1 MREAK
6 YGFVY
11 LWFDRKHKRYYVG
24 CRWGNIDDGYVCSS
38 PWMKRAYGNRP
49 RDFKRRILVTNIPS
63 RAETYMA
70 EQRFLDMIKLS
81 EIKPENQSPR
91 YYNLNTKN
99 NKLWHS
105 YDGNVQSIGQKISE
119 AKKGKKTGP
128 MSEERKANI
137 SKAKIAKQR
146 VASEET
152 RQRISQARKGIP
164 RPESAKEATSLKM
177 KEIWASGSRPR
188 KKPKNSMSLEEQSKL
203 CSEQLKSRW
212 ADPIWAANQRQK
224 LRDSWAK
231 RKA

>member
-1 MREAK
+1 
-6 YGFVY
+6 
-11 LWFDRKHKRYYVG
+11 
-24 CRWGNIDDGYVCSS
+24 
-38 PWMKRAYGNRP
+38 MKRSYGNRP
-49 RDFKRRILVTNIPS
+49 LDFKRRILVTDLAS
-63 RAETYMA
+63 RAETYAA
-70 EQRFLDMIKLS
+70 EQRFLDMIKLT
-81 EIKPENQSPR
+81 EIKPANQSPR

-105 YDGNVQSIGQKISE
+105 YDENIQTIGQKISE

-146 VASEET
+146 VVSEET
-152 RQRISQARKGIP
+152 RQKMSQARKGIP
-164 RPESAKEATSLKM
+164 RTDSAKEATSQKM
-177 KEIWASGSRPR
+177 KEVWASGARPR
-188 KKPKNSMSLEEQSKL
+188 KQPKNSMSREDQDRL

-224 LRDSWAK
+224 LKDSWAR